1 MRKIKLFLSLLMV
14 MLLSVGNVW
23 ATTYKLTK
31 VTSVEAGKLYVFER
45 NSHVFNNT
53 SSSSALQTTATYNT
67 SGLEGTESYVWTLES
82 ATGGFYLKN
91 VSLASNQYLNNASKT
106 TVSFGAASS
115 IWTIAFTGEVALISN
130 TSNSNRFLGDAG
142 KDSPNN
148 TYKAYAT
155 GNLND
160 YQHDITVYVL
170 DEEGSTP
177 PTPAKTLV
185 SVAVSGAPT
194 KTSYYAG
201 DNFDPAGLTVTGTYS
216 DASTAPITSGITWAY
231 DPSQELALNQ
241 TSIGVTATVSEIA
254 SPKFN
259 VTGLTVSAASA
270 ASNWQVTAP
279 SDLATGDVVVLTML
293 KNSVYYAAPNNGSG
307 APAAT
312 VVAVA
317 NSKLSNSPAE
327 TLQWTVTVVEEGVYQ
342 FSKGTNYLKC
352 TDTNNGVRVGAVG
365 TDEYNTFD
373 INTTNAKQYL
383 HTTAT
388 MTSATNGRFLGIYNT
403 QDWRCYTSVNNN
415 IKDGSLV
422 IFREPASSK
431 ENAGLA
437 YAAADAQKLV
447 KVGGSLV
454 APTLSNENNLT
465 VTYAS
470 SDADVVAVD
479 ENTGALTIKAVA
491 GKAVITASSEETSIY
506 KAGSASYTIYVAEQ
520 AGTAEDP
527 LTEASA
533 KALID
538 LGCTANAHVAGTV
551 ASQDAT
557 YYTVTLSDGFKFWN
571 VKDLG
576 NQDFTSAY
584 LVAGDE
590 VTAYGQLTKYNSNY
604 ELATGCYLTAYT
616 EHTTPKTPIVSDI
629 DNPIT
634 VAAAIG
640 YIDDP
645 VTYDLSSDVWVR
657 GVVTYIGQT
666 NGQSP
671 KLYIDVKD
679 ANEDNTFRFFDY
691 TVNSSITQTPQ
702 VNDILIATGKLD
714 KYNTTYE
721 LNVCEVV
728 YLERP
733 EVAVTSV
740 ELDQNAASIEVNETV
755 TLHATIN
762 PDNASN
768 KSITWTVE
776 SGNDK
781 ASVADGVVTGL
792 VAGEAVIRAAST
804 ADPTKYAECTV
815 TVTAV
820 DPTKHVVTFDATV
833 DMGESPLSKSNITM
847 SSSNGV
853 LNNGT
858 EYRLYKSS
866 TTTFECS
873 VGNITKIEFTGVS
886 GNPVSGFGDPE
897 EGTLVT
903 DGNDGVWTGN
913 AASVSFIASGAQ
925 VRATEIKV
933 TYKEDS
939 RAEAGLAWDPS
950 DDIELTVGD
959 AFTAPT
965 LLNPNN
971 IDDAE
976 ITIESSNT
984 GLATVTAGEV
994 ALVADAT
1001 GEATIT
1007 ATFAGNDDY
1016 KPATVSYNI
1025 TVNAAAP
1032 TPLTDYYEKVTSG
1045 AVAEGTYLIVYE
1057 AGNVAFNGGL
1067 ATLDAEN
1074 NTIDVEITNDNK
1086 IGVTQATADATFYID
1101 PTAGTIQ
1108 AANGKYIGVTS
1119 NSNGLKTSDNA
1130 DAYSHNFSIDG
1141 DGNAVIAPN
1150 FEGSTMSLRYN
1161 AASNQARFRYYKD
1174 NGQQAIQLYKLA
1186 NEVIKPEA
1194 GLAWDP
1200 ADDIEITVGDA
1211 LTAPTLLNPNN
1222 INAAE
1227 ITIASS
1233 NTNVATINNG
1243 EVELVADATGT
1254 TTITATFAGN
1264 DNFKPAT
1271 VSYKIK
1277 VNPAHSI
1284 YVSPSLNVNFGSVA
1298 KNASVDDK
1306 VITVT
1311 LTGVDAATA
1320 ILEGAGASAFE
1331 FTPAALTASGD
1342 ITISASSATAGTFA
1356 ATLTISD
1363 DAGEAT
1369 SRVVNLSLT
1378 VVDPATV
1385 ETAISTSTKWVAAVA
1400 ADLVDGAEVLI
1411 TGVKDEVT
1419 YAMGEQKST
1428 NRAAYVATID
1438 GEGVLTPGEGTMAF
1452 TLVAQ
1457 EGGTFA
1463 LRTSNGQYLYAAK
1476 NDANHLKTQDEVD
1489 INAKWTLTTTSA
1501 VAEGSSNRNIM
1512 RFNGGSS
1519 KLFSCYNSGQEDIKF
1534 YVPKP
1539 VVTYVAQIGETM
1551 YESLPAAV
1559 AAAQDGQTVE
1569 LLMDVAAGPG
1579 VMITTAEHKQIIIDF
1594 GNHTYCANSP
1604 AVGSAGTQNQ
1614 AFHFEKGCNITL
1626 QNGTI
1631 TSSGNEIIMLIQNY
1645 GDLTLK
1651 NITLIGNNLPGTHRY
1666 VLSNNCG
1673 NVVIGE
1679 GTTITAKEGDVAFD
1693 VCVTNYYPEGTQV
1706 TVEDGATITGIVEY
1720 DVWGTI
1726 PADNKA
1732 TLTIEG
1738 GNFDITWNVEPAL
1751 AEDAKGNI
1759 NVEGGTFNA
1768 EVPADYCAHGY
1779 IPKDNGNGQ
1788 YGVYYAGYYERGSL
1802 TPGNYAT
1809 ICLPYAGKISGA
1821 SLFDIEY
1828 YENSTLYLLEVE
1840 GNEMVAGRPYIFLPS
1855 VEKIEVIYTDIV
1867 GAEAGTYNGLVG
1879 SLSLVA
1885 EVITPNDG
1893 NYILYNNQYYFV
1905 NSEAYVGANRA
1916 YIHMDGVPTQPSQQQ
1931 GAPRRRVAMTVNG
1944 EQVATGID
1952 ALNASDKPVKVIIDG
1967 KMYILR
1973 GEKMFDATGR
1983 LVK

>member
-201 DNFDPAGLTVTGTYS
+201 DNFDPAGLTVTGHYS
-216 DASTAPITSGITWAY
+216 DNTDAPITSGITWAY

-241 TSIGVTATVSEIA
+241 TSIGVIATVSEIA

-259 VTGLTVSAASA
+259 VTGLTVSAAPA

-293 KNSVYYAAPNNGSG
+293 KNSVYYAAPNNGTG

-327 TLQWTVTVVEEGVYQ
+327 TLQWTVTVVSEGVYQ

-352 TDTNNGVRVGAVG
+352 TDTNNGVRVGTG
-365 TDEYNTFD
+365 DYNTFD
-373 INTTNAKQYL
+373 INTTNDKQYL
-383 HTTAT
+383 HTTET
-388 MTSATNGRFLGIYNT
+388 MTSAENGRYLGIYNT
-403 QDWRCYTSVNNN
+403 QDWRCYSSVNNN

-431 ENAGLA
+431 EAAGLA
-437 YAAADAQKLV
+437 FETAAYLV
-447 KVGGSLV
+447 KANGSL
-454 APTLSNENNLT
+454 ATPTLSNPNSLS
-465 VTYAS
+465 VSYAS
-470 SDADVVAVD
+470 SDENVVAVN
-479 ENTGALTIKAVA
+479 ETTGALTIKAA
-491 GKAVITASSEETSIY
+491 GKAEITASSEETSIY

-645 VTYDLSSDVWVR
+645 VTYDLTDDVWVR

-815 TVTAV
+815 TITAV

-833 DMGESPLSKSNITM
+833 DKGESPLSKSNITFTC
-847 SSSNGV
+847 SNGV
-853 LNNGT
+853 LNNES

-866 TTTFECS
+866 TTTFACS

-1227 ITIASS
+1227 ITITSS
-1233 NTNVATINNG
+1233 NTNVATVTNG
-1243 EVELVADATGT
+1243 VVALVAEATGT

-1320 ILEGAGASAFE
+1320 TLEGAGASAFE

-1378 VVDPATV
+1378 VTDPAAE
-1385 ETAISTSTKWVAAVA
+1385 ETPISTTSKWVAATA
-1400 ADLVDGAEVLI
+1400 ADLVDGAEVII
-1411 TGVKDEVT
+1411 TGVKDEVV

-1428 NRAAYVATID
+1428 NRAAYVASVD
-1438 GEGVLTPGEGTMAF
+1438 GEGVLTPGEGTMSF

-1457 EGGTFA
+1457 EAEGVFA
-1463 LRTSNGQYLYAAK
+1463 LRTSDGKYLYAA
-1476 NDANHLKTQDEVD
+1476 ASGSNHLKTQDNVD
-1489 INAKWTLTTTSA
+1489 VNAQWTLSVTSA
-1501 VAEGSSNRNIM
+1501 VATGSSNRNVM
-1512 RFNGGSS
+1512 QFNGSGTN
-1519 KLFSCYNSGQEDIKF
+1519 KLFSCYASANQSAIQF
-1534 YVPKP
+1534 YVEK
-1539 VVTYVAQIGETM
+1539 QETP
-1551 YESLPAAV
+1551 EPPTPATP
-1559 AAAQDGQTVE
+1559 DYTR
-1569 LLMDVAAGPG
+1569 D
-1579 VMITTAEHKQIIIDF
+1579 
-1594 GNHTYCANSP
+1594 
-1604 AVGSAGTQNQ
+1604 
-1614 AFHFEKGCNITL
+1614 
-1626 QNGTI
+1626 
-1631 TSSGNEIIMLIQNY
+1631 
-1645 GDLTLK
+1645 
-1651 NITLIGNNLPGTHRY
+1651 
-1666 VLSNNCG
+1666 
-1673 NVVIGE
+1673 
-1679 GTTITAKEGDVAFD
+1679 
-1693 VCVTNYYPEGTQV
+1693 VTNG
-1706 TVEDGATITGIVEY
+1706 
-1720 DVWGTI
+1720 
-1726 PADNKA
+1726 
-1732 TLTIEG
+1732 
-1738 GNFDITWNVEPAL
+1738 
-1751 AEDAKGNI
+1751 
-1759 NVEGGTFNA
+1759 
-1768 EVPADYCAHGY
+1768 H
-1779 IPKDNGNGQ
+1779 
-1788 YGVYYAGYYERGSL
+1788 YG
-1802 TPGNYAT
+1802 T
-1809 ICLPYAGKISGA
+1809 ICLPKAGTIEGA
-1821 SLFDIEY
+1821 
-1828 YENSTLYLLEVE
+1828 TLYEIGSFESNMIYIDEV
-1840 GNEMVAGRPYIFLPS
+1840 GTTLTAGVPYIFYASEAQLN
-1855 VEKIEVIYTDIV
+1855 VYYTDKTADDV
-1867 GAEAGTYNGLVG
+1867 PAGDANGLYG
-1879 SLSLVA
+1879 FYNLSDEDATFDIPVDA
-1885 EVITPNDG
+1885 G
-1893 NYILYNNQYYFV
+1893 NYILYSNAYWLV
-1905 NSEAYVGANRA
+1905 KGREAYIANYRA
-1916 YIHMDGVPTQPSQQQ
+1916 YIKISEINAQ
-1931 GAPRRRVAMTVNG
+1931 APAPGRRRVAMAVHG
-1944 EQVATGID
+1944 EQVATGMENVQGD
-1952 ALNASDKPVKVIIDG
+1952 NVQCTKVLING
-1967 KMYILR
+1967 QLFILR
-1973 GEKMFDATGR
+1973 GEKMYDVKGQ